1 MTLPCEHTNPFV
13 FVLDLGGVCITYSHH
28 LPHPLTCVPL
38 GVLATLRTTKLR
50 EEQLVSRRPVLPL
63 TAAAVTGGK
72 VPADKEE
79 NDYSKNR
86 VISR

>member
-50 EEQLVSRRPVLPL
+50 GRG
-63 TAAAVTGGK
+63 AACLKEAC
-72 VPADKEE
+72 PASHCSCSDWW
-79 NDYSKNR
+79 
-86 VISR
+86 